1 MRINKINNNNTTEE
15 VTTNSSKKGVVSFQI
30 DLKLWAEFDH
40 RIESEYGRYKKSKII
55 ENLIRNFMIHHKK
68 IDI

>member
-1 MRINKINNNNTTEE
+1 MRSNIKIDNNNSGEETT
-15 VTTNSSKKGVVSFQI
+15 TKKGVVSFQI